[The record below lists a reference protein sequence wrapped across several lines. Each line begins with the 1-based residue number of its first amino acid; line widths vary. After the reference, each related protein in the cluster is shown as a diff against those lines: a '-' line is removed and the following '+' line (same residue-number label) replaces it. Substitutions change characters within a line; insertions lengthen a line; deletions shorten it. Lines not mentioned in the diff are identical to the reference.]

1 MPAPITEANL
11 LTIIGLHLQD
21 AQGYG
26 MTGRDAIQANREN
39 ALAYYLGNKNGREAP
54 GKSSVVST
62 DVADAIEWMMPAIMK
77 ELTSNNDVVRFDP
90 TGADDEAQAELESDF
105 VYEILMKDNEG
116 FVAIHEFVKDALMQ
130 KNGIIK
136 AYYAKKKKIV
146 KEDYTGIVDEQL
158 QVLLSDPAVELV
170 SHTPYVVEGI
180 TFHDVRVNRTEM
192 TGKINVSS
200 VAPEKFCISANHNS
214 IFIDE
219 APFYAHIEP
228 RTLSSLVEEGYDKD
242 MVYAIGAECSAS
254 DDDDQVSAY
263 RFIMQGE
270 EYMPDQ
276 NDFDYGASQKEITV
290 AECYLW
296 LDIDGDGI
304 SERVKVTVAGSS
316 NPTAVLGIEEIDGCP
331 FVSTTAILMSHKFFG
346 LSIFDRLWQ
355 IQDHKTALWRN
366 TMDNIYLQN
375 NQRMKVLEGQVNLD
389 DLLVSR
395 PGGIVRVKSQAAL
408 EPIVTPPIGDAAY
421 RMLDYLDMTRAGRV
435 GVDANGDVKLDNIG
449 DRVGSEGIRDVMDA
463 KQELVNL
470 IIRVVAETGMKPL
483 CYLIRDLAVKH
494 MDAVYDFRFKENWVK
509 VDPKSWNRR
518 LRSTV
523 RVGLGSGDKTTLMA
537 AAQQILTLQEKALA
551 NPQQAMVAPKQIYN
565 ALEFAAKQMGV
576 PGISRFF
583 MSPDSEE
590 GKAKQ
595 KEVSENSSKQEEQQR
610 LLAMANFKVQQAL
623 ADAEQSKA
631 NAMMQKNQ
639 LQAEIDDQKLRFAA
653 LKEQSINQIKEL
665 QQALDSKNKSD
676 ELEFKYH
683 QNDTSVALKLTEIE
697 AKTSTDQDA
706 NFDANEELVEDS
718 SESSTEELPNE

>member
-1 MPAPITEANL
+1 MPAPMTEANL
-11 LTIIGLHLQD
+11 LTIISLHLQD

-26 MTGRDAIQANREN
+26 MNGRDAIQVNREN

-90 TGADDEAQAELESDF
+90 TGADDEAQADLESDF

-136 AYYAKKKKIV
+136 AYYAKKKKVV

-158 QVLLSDPAVELV
+158 QVLLADPSVELV

-180 TFHDVRVNRTEM
+180 TFHDLRVNRVEM
-192 TGKINVSS
+192 TGKIHVES
-200 VAPEKFCISANHNS
+200 VAPEKFCVSANHNS
-214 IFIDE
+214 IFINT
-219 APFYAHIEP
+219 APFCAHIEP

-242 MVYAIGAECSAS
+242 LIYGIGEACSAS

-263 RFIMQGE
+263 RFFLQGE

-276 NDFDYGASQKEITV
+276 NDFDYGESQKEITV
-290 AECYLW
+290 AECYLY

-304 SERVKVTVAGSS
+304 SEYVKVTVAGSS
-316 NPTAVLGIEEIDGCP
+316 NPTAIIGIEEVDECP

-346 LSIFDRLWQ
+346 LSIYDRLWQ
-355 IQDHKTALWRN
+355 IQDHKTSLWRN

-395 PGGIVRVKSQAAL
+395 PGGIVRVKSQASL
-408 EPIVTPPIGDAAY
+408 EPIATPPIGDAAY

-449 DRVGSEGIRDVMDA
+449 DRVGSEGIRDVMNA

-483 CYLIRDLAVKH
+483 CYLIRDLAIKH

-509 VDPKSWNRR
+509 VEPKTWNRR

-523 RVGLGSGDKTTLMA
+523 RVGLGSGDKSVLMA
-537 AAQQILTLQEKALA
+537 ASQQILSLQEKALA
-551 NPQQAMVAPKQIYN
+551 NPQQAMVSPKQIYN
-565 ALEFAAKQMGV
+565 ALEFAAKQLGV

-583 MSPDSEE
+583 MSPDSDE
-590 GKAKQ
+590 GKEMQ
-595 KEVSENSSKQEEQQR
+595 KKVSENTAKQEQEQKLIAIAQ
-610 LLAMANFKVQQAL
+610 FKAEQAL
-623 ADAEQSKA
+623 ADAEQTKA

-639 LQAEIDDQKLRFAA
+639 LQAQIDEQKLVFNT
-653 LKEQSINQIKEL
+653 LKARSEEIIVEL
-665 QQALDSKNKSD
+665 QQKLADKKAD
-676 ELEFKYH
+676 AELEFKYH
-683 QNDTSVALKLTEIE
+683 QNDTKVAIELTRIE
-697 AKTSTDQDA
+697 ADTASDQNA
-706 NFDANEELVEDS
+706 NFQQNESLIQGDS
-718 SESSTEELPNE
+718 QLETEEFDHE